1 MARRARRRKVLVIV
15 LVVLVALIAVGGVSA
30 YTFLTRD
37 DPVVYGDIVE
47 QYKYGSIGTE
57 ELQGIPYE
65 LWVVLPDVFADLLPP
80 GPGQGYE
87 RFGFLYEPG
96 HDRPIGTTYR
106 EKPIGLLGLNCALC
120 HVGTYR
126 ASPTSPRQ
134 KVLGMPS
141 NNMRLW
147 DYIQFLRK
155 VRRDERF
162 NADTLLAAID
172 RRFPG
177 RLSFLERRFWRY
189 AVIPQT
195 KDGLREADQ
204 DFTWLDSRP
213 PYGPGRVDTFNP
225 LKQRADFD
233 MEADHT
239 VGTVDFPSI
248 WKQRTRVGMY
258 LHWDGNNNSL
268 RERNLSAAR
277 AVGGTD
283 DSMDIHQ
290 LNRIAN
296 WLLDLSPRP
305 FPRDRIDRQLARRGQ
320 PLYGQQCASCH
331 DLGGARIGQV
341 TPIGE
346 IGTDRERLD
355 SFTPALVTE
364 LNTNVGKGKP
374 WRFRHFRKTNGYA
387 NLLLEGIWLRAP
399 YLHNGSVP
407 TLRALLFPVERPKVF
422 YIGYDVYDWKDVG
435 FVSSGSAARREGW
448 RYDTSVRGNGN
459 EGHLYGTD
467 LPPAQRLA
475 IIEYLK
481 TR

>member
-1 MARRARRRKVLVIV
+1 MARRARRRRVLVIV
-15 LVVLVALIAVGGVSA
+15 LVVLVALIAAGGVSA

-37 DPVVYGDIVE
+37 KPVVYGNIVD

-65 LWVVLPDVFADLLPP
+65 LWVVLPEVFADLLPP
-80 GPGQGYE
+80 GPGKGYE

-96 HDRPIGTTYR
+96 HVTPIGTTYR
-106 EKPIGLLGLNCALC
+106 EKPIGLVGLNCALC

-126 ASPTSPRQ
+126 DTPSSARQ
-134 KVLGMPS
+134 IVLGMPS
-141 NNMRLW
+141 NQMRLW

-177 RLSFLERRFWRY
+177 RLSFFDRQFWRY
-189 AVIPQT
+189 AVIPEVQ
-195 KDGLREADQ
+195 KGLEEADR
-204 DFTWLDSRP
+204 DFEWLDSRP

-248 WKQRTRVGMY
+248 WEQRTRIGMY
-258 LHWDGNNNSL
+258 LHWDGNNDSL

-283 DSMDIHQ
+283 DSLDIHQ
-290 LNRIAN
+290 LNRIAD
-296 WLLDLSPRP
+296 WLLDLPP
-305 FPRDRIDRQLARRGQ
+305 PAFPRARINPPLARRGQ
-320 PLYGQQCASCH
+320 TFYEQQCASCH
-331 DLGGARIGQV
+331 DIGGARIGQV
-341 TPIGE
+341 TPIDE

-355 SFTPALVTE
+355 SFTPELVTE

-374 WRFRHFRKTNGYA
+374 WRFRRFRKTDGYA

-407 TLRALLFPVERPKVF
+407 TLRALLFPAERPAVF

-435 FVSSGSAARREGW
+435 FVSSGPAARREGW
-448 RYDTSVRGNGN
+448 RFDTRVRGNGN
-459 EGHLYGTD
+459 EGHLYGTN
-467 LPPAQRLA
+467 LRNAQRLA

>member
-1 MARRARRRKVLVIV
+1 MARRARRRRVLVIV
-15 LVVLVALIAVGGVSA
+15 LIVLVALIAAGGVGA

-37 DPVVYGDIVE
+37 EPVVYGNIVE

-65 LWVVLPDVFADLLPP
+65 IWVVLPEVFGDLLPP
-80 GPGQGYE
+80 GPGKGYE

-96 HDRPIGTTYR
+96 RDRPIGTTYR
-106 EKPIGLLGLNCALC
+106 KKPIGLLGLNCALC

-126 ASPTSPRQ
+126 DSPTSPRQ

-141 NNMRLW
+141 NNLRLW

-162 NADTLLAAID
+162 DADTLLAAIE

-177 RLSFLERRFWRY
+177 RLSFVEKRFWRHF
-189 AVIPQT
+189 VIPETQ
-195 KDGLREADQ
+195 KGLRKADREF
-204 DFTWLDSRP
+204 DWLDSRP
-213 PYGPGRVDTFNP
+213 AYGPGRVDTFNP
-225 LKQRADFD
+225 LKQRAGFD
-233 MEADHT
+233 MEADDT

-248 WKQRTRVGMY
+248 WEQRTRVGMY

-283 DSMDIHQ
+283 DSMDINQ
-290 LNRIAN
+290 LNRIAD
-296 WLLDLSPRP
+296 WLLDLPP
-305 FPRDRIDRQLARRGQ
+305 PAFPRSRIDPPLARRGQ
-320 PLYGQQCASCH
+320 ALYEQQCASCH
-331 DLGGARIGQV
+331 DIGGARMGQV
-341 TPIGE
+341 TPIEE

-355 SFTPALVTE
+355 SFTPELVTE

-387 NLLLEGIWLRAP
+387 NLFLEGIWLRAP

-407 TLRALLFPVERPKVF
+407 TLRALLFPAERPEVF
-422 YIGYDVYDWKDVG
+422 YIGYDVYDWNDVG
-435 FVSSGSAARREGW
+435 FVSSGPAARREGW

-459 EGHLYGTD
+459 EGHLYGTQ
-467 LPPAQRLA
+467 LPSAQRLA